1 MNETTA
7 TPQTTVDTLIEALSA
22 PPASF
27 EWTAGNGRVI
37 GTCAGFVLDI
47 WPDKIEALAIMAPD
61 QPTLTR
67 NNAMLLQ
74 LVLSALRADW
84 HTSSDW
90 LAQQFRQATQ
100 ANGSYAGP
108 NYTRGVV
115 FSWNKQK
122 SHVILTLRRT

>member
-1 MNETTA
+1 MNETIA

-27 EWTAGNGRVI
+27 QWTAGNGRVM

-47 WPDKIEALAIMAPD
+47 WPDKVEALAIMAPD

-67 NNAMLLQ
+67 NNALLLQ
-74 LVLSALRADW
+74 IVLSALRPDW
-84 HTSSDW
+84 PASLDW
-90 LAQQFRQATQ
+90 LTQQFRQATQ

-108 NYTRGVV
+108 NYIRGVI
-115 FSWNKQK
+115 FAWNKQK
-122 SHVILTLRRT
+122 SHVTLTLRRT